1 MSLAVGGDGDS
12 KWNWEHVKESIGF
25 ERLFFKEDADGVDG
39 DRHKGFKHLDEGNR
53 EEDIGGIG
61 EPKGEGV
68 ESADGKNRGDVE
80 IFGHG
85 NGLDELED
93 ADDYEGQGRTK
104 GHVDHGEGDWE
115 WPIVHLF
122 VEDEFV
128 VDDDC
133 EA

>member
-1 MSLAVGGDGDS
+1 M
-12 KWNWEHVKESIGF
+12 
-25 ERLFFKEDADGVDG
+25 
-39 DRHKGFKHLDEGNR
+39 DEGNR

-104 GHVDHGEGDWE
+104 GHVDHGEEIGNGQLY
-115 WPIVHLF
+115 IFLSRMNLL
-122 VEDEFV
+122 
-128 VDDDC
+128 
-133 EA
+133 